1 MFDTPEAK
9 AALATATAAAVE
21 EATSGLK
28 AKNTELLAELKA
40 ARKGQAIDPAE
51 VEKLEAKIDS
61 LTGELTTANKA
72 TKDALKA
79 SDAATKALG
88 QETGF
93 TQKLLID
100 NGLVGELTKNGVTN
114 AAHLKAAQAMLRS
127 GVQIV
132 VDGESRVAK
141 FGDKALSDYVKEWA
155 GSDEGKHFVAA
166 PVNSGGGAQGGGGKV
181 QGKTMTRKEFDSKTA
196 AGDVSLASF
205 FKEGGALVE

>member
-1 MFDTPEAK
+1 MLIFDTPEAK
-9 AALATATAAAVE
+9 AALATAIE

-28 AKNTELLAELKA
+28 AKNVELLAELKK
-40 ARKGQAIDPAE
+40 ARKSAEITPEQLSE
-51 VEKLEAKIDS
+51 VEAERDKLQSDLQGAS
-61 LTGELTTANKA
+61 KA

-79 SDAATKALG
+79 AEIATKALE

-93 TQKLLID
+93 TQNLLVD

-114 AAHLKAAQAMLRS
+114 AAHLKAAQAMLRA

-132 VDGESRVAK
+132 ADGESRVAK
-141 FGDKALSDYVKEWA
+141 FGEKSLSDYVKEWA

-166 PVNSGGGAQGGGGKV
+166 PVNSGGNAPGGGGKP

-196 AGDVSLASF
+196 EGDTSLSAF
-205 FKEGGALVE
+205 FKEGGSLVE